1 MNKINNYS
9 LFLFFCVFCMLCEFN
24 KSNISFSLS
33 QFVSNIIV
41 FRKTY
46 SSRINMKHAEVDMVN
61 GHVSITNTDSKSYTN
76 KKNGNKLLY
85 DHNPFMERKKQID
98 KHNKV
103 MEVSKRKV
111 NQDKLLTLSP
121 KLHSY
126 QFDYLKQ
133 LIQLNTS
140 QYCNYSSL
148 IQPAIRKSFSP
159 ARLRNIHKKH
169 PPNYITI
176 NSTID
181 SLSFNETYTHPQD
194 PSNITFFPW
203 NDDGIDYSATCSKL
217 LSIIKSFS
225 GPIIVNSGL
234 RGGLGHKLVSFYHT
248 IVIALILRRPFYC
261 ILILSFF
268 LYVVDWEDIY
278 LNNLNSCFQSLK
290 FRGSIHSLLL
300 SFTYRS

>member
-1 MNKINNYS
+1 MNTIKICS
-9 LFLFFCVFCMLCEFN
+9 LFLFFCVLGLLCEYN
-24 KSNISFSLS
+24 HANLSSYLS

-98 KHNKV
+98 KHNKI

-111 NQDKLLTLSP
+111 NQDKSLTLSP

-140 QYCNYSSL
+140 QYCNYSSYN
-148 IQPAIRKSFSP
+148 Q
-159 ARLRNIHKKH
+159 
-169 PPNYITI
+169 
-176 NSTID
+176 
-181 SLSFNETYTHPQD
+181 
-194 PSNITFFPW
+194 
-203 NDDGIDYSATCSKL
+203 
-217 LSIIKSFS
+217 
-225 GPIIVNSGL
+225 
-234 RGGLGHKLVSFYHT
+234 
-248 IVIALILRRPFYC
+248 
-261 ILILSFF
+261 
-268 LYVVDWEDIY
+268 
-278 LNNLNSCFQSLK
+278 
-290 FRGSIHSLLL
+290 
-300 SFTYRS
+300 